1 MSAKNFINFH
11 VLISHSPSCLNRDD
25 MNMQKTAV
33 FGGVN
38 RVRVSSQSLKRAM
51 RTCTYYA
58 GALGTPSTRTRDL
71 EKLIPIFTEELH
83 GEFDSELIAKTME
96 IFVRAK
102 SAEDESEENDEAD
115 ETTAGDSAKSKKLA
129 VAPWSVAEIREL
141 CNIIQNVELDEK
153 ETEVIRRKL
162 KTEEQFIEEA
172 KAKNKKKGADEEL
185 TEKEIKSI
193 KSKAAKQPSEQQL
206 MDAALFEKQIKTV
219 KTNAVAI
226 RRALQSAVDI
236 ALSGRMAT
244 SGLMTSVDGAMAIAH
259 AITTHAVEPQ
269 DVDWFTAVDDL
280 TQDAGETGAGHLDT
294 QQFSSGVFYRYAS
307 LNLKQLQVNLGLL
320 PDMKASE
327 TGDSRQAA
335 LDIARH
341 VFHMLA
347 TVVPSAKQQSFAA
360 HNLADFAVVSFADQP
375 ISLANAFEEP
385 VKRDRNGGFLKPS
398 VTTLADYWTRI
409 NTAYGLDEKARAFSV
424 QPEVK
429 LGKAVA
435 CTALADLETWI
446 ANDGQG

>member
-1 MSAKNFINFH
+1 MTAKNFINFH

-51 RTCTYYA
+51 RTSDYHA
-58 GALGTPSTRTRDL
+58 QHLGVPSIRTRNLDRL
-71 EKLIPIFTEELH
+71 KTRFTELLKDRFEAERVAQALEWMS
-83 GEFDSELIAKTME
+83 GKEGIAEGVT
-96 IFVRAK
+96 
-102 SAEDESEENDEAD
+102 DD
-115 ETTAGDSAKSKKLA
+115 A
-129 VAPWSVAEIREL
+129 VAPWSVE
-141 CNIIQNVELDEK
+141 
-153 ETEVIRRKL
+153 EVAYFCGLLGEEGQDVKKL
-162 KTEEQFIEEA
+162 
-172 KAKNKKKGADEEL
+172 
-185 TEKEIKSI
+185 
-193 KSKAAKQPSEQQL
+193 
-206 MDAALFEKQIKTV
+206 EKQIDKEA
-219 KTNAVAI
+219 KPFRAAIGNAK
-226 RRALQSAVDI
+226 DI

-244 SGLMTSVDGAMAIAH
+244 SGLMSNLPVDGAMAIAH

-307 LNLKQLQVNLGLL
+307 LNLKQLQMNLGLL
-320 PDMKASE
+320 PDMKSVE
-327 TGDSRQAA
+327 TADTRKAA

-398 VTTLADYWTRI
+398 VTTLADYWARI
-409 NTAYGLDEKARAFSV
+409 NKAYGLQENARAFSV
-424 QPEVK
+424 QPGVE
-429 LGKAVA
+429 LNGPAA
-435 CTALADLETWI
+435 ESLAALEAWI
-446 ANDGQG
+446 SKDGQD

>member
-1 MSAKNFINFH
+1 
-11 VLISHSPSCLNRDD
+11 
-25 MNMQKTAV
+25 MQKTAV

-51 RTCTYYA
+51 RTSDYHA
-58 GALGTPSTRTRDL
+58 QHLGVPSIRTRNLDRL
-71 EKLIPIFTEELH
+71 KARFTELLKDRFEAERVAQALEWMS
-83 GEFDSELIAKTME
+83 GKEGIAEGIT
-96 IFVRAK
+96 
-102 SAEDESEENDEAD
+102 DD
-115 ETTAGDSAKSKKLA
+115 A
-129 VAPWSVAEIREL
+129 VAPWSVE
-141 CNIIQNVELDEK
+141 
-153 ETEVIRRKL
+153 EVAYFCGLLGEEGQDIKKL
-162 KTEEQFIEEA
+162 
-172 KAKNKKKGADEEL
+172 
-185 TEKEIKSI
+185 
-193 KSKAAKQPSEQQL
+193 
-206 MDAALFEKQIKTV
+206 EKQIEKEA
-219 KTNAVAI
+219 KPFRAAIGNAK
-226 RRALQSAVDI
+226 DI

-244 SGLMTSVDGAMAIAH
+244 SGLMSNLPVDGAMAIAH

-320 PDMKASE
+320 PDMKSVE
-327 TGDSRQAA
+327 TADARKAA

-398 VTTLADYWTRI
+398 VTTLADYWERI
-409 NTAYGLDEKARAFSV
+409 NKAYGLQENARAFSV
-424 QPEVK
+424 QPGMK
-429 LGKAVA
+429 LNGPAA
-435 CTALADLETWI
+435 DSLAALESWI
-446 ANDGQG
+446 SKDGQD

>member
-1 MSAKNFINFH
+1 MTTKNFINFH

-51 RTCTYYA
+51 RTSEYHEQH
-58 GALGTPSTRTRDL
+58 LGSASVRTRDL
-71 EKLIPIFTEELH
+71 ARLKARFTEQLKDRFDAERVAQALELMS
-83 GEFDSELIAKTME
+83 GKEGISEGIT
-96 IFVRAK
+96 
-102 SAEDESEENDEAD
+102 DD
-115 ETTAGDSAKSKKLA
+115 A
-129 VAPWSVAEIREL
+129 VAPWS
-141 CNIIQNVELDEK
+141 
-153 ETEVIRRKL
+153 
-162 KTEEQFIEEA
+162 IEEVA
-172 KAKNKKKGADEEL
+172 YFCGLLGEEGQDLKKL
-185 TEKEIKSI
+185 
-193 KSKAAKQPSEQQL
+193 
-206 MDAALFEKQIKTV
+206 EKQIEKES
-219 KTNAVAI
+219 KPFRVAI
-226 RRALQSAVDI
+226 GSAKDI

-244 SGLMTSVDGAMAIAH
+244 SGLMSNLPVDGAMAIAH

-280 TQDAGETGAGHLDT
+280 TADAGETGAGHLDT

-320 PDMKASE
+320 VDMKSTE
-327 TGDSRQAA
+327 TADTRKAA

-398 VTTLADYWTRI
+398 VATLAEYWARI
-409 NTAYGLDEKARAFSV
+409 NAAYSLEEHARAFSV
-424 QPEVK
+424 QPDIK
-429 LGKAVA
+429 LNGG
-435 CTALADLETWI
+435 TAAATLADLETWI

>member
-1 MSAKNFINFH
+1 MPTKNFINFH

-58 GALGTPSTRTRDL
+58 QNLGEPSVRTRDL
-71 EKLIPIFTEELH
+71 GRLQARFTEALKDRYDAARVAQALEWMS
-83 GEFDSELIAKTME
+83 GKEGIAE
-96 IFVRAK
+96 G
-102 SAEDESEENDEAD
+102 
-115 ETTAGDSAKSKKLA
+115 AGSDA
-129 VAPWSVAEIREL
+129 VAPWTLEEVAHFCEL
-141 CNIIQNVELDEK
+141 LGEDEQDLK
-153 ETEVIRRKL
+153 KL
-162 KTEEQFIEEA
+162 
-172 KAKNKKKGADEEL
+172 
-185 TEKEIKSI
+185 
-193 KSKAAKQPSEQQL
+193 
-206 MDAALFEKQIKTV
+206 EKQIEKDA
-219 KTNAVAI
+219 KPF
-226 RRALQSAVDI
+226 RAAMARAVDI

-244 SGLMTSVDGAMAIAH
+244 SGLMSNLPVDGAMAIAH

-280 TQDAGETGAGHLDT
+280 TNDAGETGAGHLDT

-307 LNLKQLQVNLGLL
+307 LNLKQLQVNLGLI
-320 PDMKASE
+320 DNMKSAE
-327 TGDSRQAA
+327 TADSRAKA

-341 VFHMLA
+341 VLHLLA

-360 HNLADFAVVSFADQP
+360 HNLADFAVASFADQP

-398 VTTLADYWTRI
+398 ITALADYWARI
-409 NTAYGLDEKARAFSV
+409 NAAYGLDEIARAFAV
-424 QPEVK
+424 QGDVE
-429 LGKAVA
+429 LNGKPASTLAELEAWVA
-435 CTALADLETWI
+435 K
-446 ANDGQG
+446 DGKD